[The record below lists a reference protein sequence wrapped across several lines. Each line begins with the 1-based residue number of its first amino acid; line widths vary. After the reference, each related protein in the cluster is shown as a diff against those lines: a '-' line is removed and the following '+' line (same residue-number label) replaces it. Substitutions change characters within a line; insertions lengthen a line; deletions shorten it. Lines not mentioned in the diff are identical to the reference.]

1 MPHHIVIV
9 EDEPVT
15 QARLQS
21 YFTQEGYTVS
31 RYGERCWATGNYAE
45 SVGRFNSAGYQLTR

>member
-21 YFTQEGYTVS
+21 YFTQEGIPFPLRRAVPGYGKLCRIS
-31 RYGERCWATGNYAE
+31 R
-45 SVGRFNSAGYQLTR
+45 